1 MTIVNESDL
10 YALVLKSRK
19 PNAKKFRKWLTG
31 KVVVSIRK
39 NGMYINPNA
48 PIDPR
53 FLRKMADELEARDKK
68 IAELQPK
75 ADYTDMVIESK
86 EHLTSELIAKE
97 YGQRAQWLYEV
108 LGKQGKIYKRG
119 RNIYMKAP
127 FDKEGYRTSE
137 TVTLERGKTVVNHYW
152 TQKGLWFIYN
162 TLKKI
167 GIVPLDER
175 EEKMATLL

>member
-68 IAELQPK
+68 IAER
-75 ADYTDMVIESK
+75 II
-86 EHLTSELIAKE
+86 LI
-97 YGQRAQWLYEV
+97 W
-108 LGKQGKIYKRG
+108 
-119 RNIYMKAP
+119 
-127 FDKEGYRTSE
+127 
-137 TVTLERGKTVVNHYW
+137 
-152 TQKGLWFIYN
+152 
-162 TLKKI
+162 
-167 GIVPLDER
+167 
-175 EEKMATLL
+175 